1 MALDPILF
9 GKRKVGNKTINYSGL
24 CQKYKQRVVPIAE
37 EEYNVLVKSIPDSVV
52 KLKNQTYENTY
63 LLQFQYHLL

>member
-37 EEYNVLVKSIPDSVV
+37 EEYR
-52 KLKNQTYENTY
+52 
-63 LLQFQYHLL
+63 LQELHY